1 MNSNPTTLAAGKA
14 QLEVLYELLEI
25 FTHDLSNPLQSL
37 IVLSELA
44 LDDAPEGSDDAERCQ
59 QTLEAAERMRTLVQG
74 LGGIAR
80 RSDGPR
86 NTRAAVDR
94 VCEALSRRWDRH
106 SISLSIDLGA
116 IESTAC
122 SGSLDSALLAVVLG
136 IISGVSEAERGE
148 FELSVRGL
156 ERDPS
161 ATLGCALE
169 ITCAAKAGG
178 QLVAPAAPYLERA
191 ERLLEG
197 RKDSS
202 IRRDGAKTWL
212 EFAPKA
218 AR

>member
-44 LDDAPEGSDDAERCQ
+44 LDDAPEGSDDAERCR

-74 LGGIAR
+74 LGGITR

-106 SISLSIDLGA
+106 SITLSIELGA

-122 SGSLDSALLAVVLG
+122 SSSLDAALLNLALG
-136 IISGVSEAERGE
+136 IVSAVADEPRADY
-148 FELSVRGL
+148 LLTVRGQEL
-156 ERDPS
+156 DESDPPR
-161 ATLGCALE
+161 CALE
-169 ITCAAKAGG
+169 ITCASKSDGR
-178 QLVAPAAPYLERA
+178 VVPPAEPYFERA
-191 ERLLEG
+191 DRLLEG
-197 RKDSS
+197 RSDSS
-202 IRRDGAKTWL
+202 IRRDSARTWL
-212 EFAPKA
+212 EFTPKA
-218 AR
+218 VR